1 MVSKIRCAYEFG
13 CPIASRKG
21 TINDAI
27 SLVSSWEG
35 RLECYVRRSS
45 TNSSSE
51 CAVSLKNPRKLVELG
66 QAIMAEVHELL
77 PVALGV
83 FLVSTSLTV
92 WCILCKSV
100 DSRYIAD
107 NYAHYVVL

>member
-51 CAVSLKNPRKLVELG
+51 CAVSLENPRKLVELG
-66 QAIMAEVHELL
+66 QSIMAEVHELL
-77 PVALGV
+77 PVAFGV
-83 FLVSTSLTV
+83 FLLSASLTV
-92 WCILCKSV
+92 WCIFWKAS
-100 DSRYIAD
+100 DSGYRAD
-107 NYAHYVVL
+107 DYTPYA